1 MVKDVFSIKGTG
13 TFSQHLPRGAVPLAA
28 RLWGHVFLQAPGTT
42 GILARAQLWI
52 VWASWHRG
60 WGRGHRGLRPVSC
73 PSGPGVECVHL
84 SSWPPSPPVDELG
97 VVPVCHEGNQPSF
110 PSCVQAC
117 LQAVPTSSPAV
128 PVRASGGCPVA
139 WPVGQQ
145 RAGFPP
151 VFHCCMWSIIWGSPA
166 FFLLTTLK
174 SSSGHSCDLAG
185 EAIPPATPA
194 PVLALG

>member
-84 SSWPPSPPVDELG
+84 SSWPPSPPVGWFL
-97 VVPVCHEGNQPSF
+97 
-110 PSCVQAC
+110 CVTKVISRA
-117 LQAVPTSSPAV
+117 SPAV
-128 PVRASGGCPVA
+128 CRLASGPCPLPPLQCPFVRAGAVLWLGLLGSSVPA
-139 WPVGQQ
+139 SL
-145 RAGFPP
+145 RS
-151 VFHCCMWSIIWGSPA
+151 SIAACGPSFGAPQP
-166 FFLLTTLK
+166 FFF
-174 SSSGHSCDLAG
+174 
-185 EAIPPATPA
+185 
-194 PVLALG
+194 